1 MTTAS
6 SLKTSTLTLVAGTLA
21 LAASGCASIVSES
34 NYPVRIDSY
43 PQGATFAVRNE
54 NFDIVCTGTTPGT
67 VFLESDSGFFKKAKY
82 NIFFS
87 LDGHEN
93 TNVDFNA
100 SIDPWYFG
108 NLILP
113 GSLIWMLFAD
123 PVTGAMWKL
132 DERITAILPEEKHG
146 SNSSL

>member
-6 SLKTSTLTLVAGTLA
+6 SLKTSTLTLVVGTLA
-21 LAASGCASIVSES
+21 LVASGCASIVSES

-54 NFDIVCTGTTPGT
+54 NFDIVCTGTTPKT

-87 LDGHEN
+87 LDGREN
-93 TNVDFNA
+93 TTVDFNA

-108 NLILP
+108 NILFGGLVGMLIV
-113 GSLIWMLFAD
+113 D
-123 PVTGAMWKL
+123 PATGAMWELEKSV
-132 DERITAILPEEKHG
+132 TVNLPKEK
-146 SNSSL
+146 

>member
-54 NFDIVCTGTTPGT
+54 NFDIVCTGTTPKT

-87 LDGHEN
+87 LDGREN
-93 TNVDFNA
+93 TTVDFNA

-108 NLILP
+108 NILFGGLVGMLIV
-113 GSLIWMLFAD
+113 D
-123 PVTGAMWKL
+123 PATGAMWELEKSV
-132 DERITAILPEEKHG
+132 TVNLPKEK
-146 SNSSL
+146 

>member
-1 MTTAS
+1 MTTGS

-54 NFDIVCTGTTPGT
+54 NFDIVCTGTTPKT

-87 LDGHEN
+87 LDGREN

-108 NLILP
+108 NILFGGLVGMLIV
-113 GSLIWMLFAD
+113 D
-123 PVTGAMWKL
+123 PATGAMWELEKSV
-132 DERITAILPEEKHG
+132 TVNLPKEK
-146 SNSSL
+146 

>member
-6 SLKTSTLTLVAGTLA
+6 SLKTSTLTLIAGTLA

-54 NFDIVCTGTTPGT
+54 NFDIVCTGTTPKT

-87 LDGHEN
+87 LDGREN
-93 TNVDFNA
+93 TTVDFNA

-108 NLILP
+108 NILFGGLVGMLIV
-113 GSLIWMLFAD
+113 D
-123 PVTGAMWKL
+123 PATGAMWELEKSV
-132 DERITAILPEEKHG
+132 TVNLPKEK
-146 SNSSL
+146 

>member
-21 LAASGCASIVSES
+21 LVASGCASIVSES

-54 NFDIVCTGTTPGT
+54 NFDIVCTGTTPKT

-87 LDGHEN
+87 LDGREN
-93 TNVDFNA
+93 TTVDFNA

-108 NLILP
+108 NILFGGLVGMLIV
-113 GSLIWMLFAD
+113 D
-123 PVTGAMWKL
+123 PATGAMWELEKSV
-132 DERITAILPEEKHG
+132 TVNLPKEK
-146 SNSSL
+146 

>member
-6 SLKTSTLTLVAGTLA
+6 SLKTSTLTLIAGTLA
-21 LAASGCASIVSES
+21 LAASGCASIVSER

-54 NFDIVCTGTTPGT
+54 NFDIVCTGTTPKT

-87 LDGHEN
+87 LDGREN
-93 TNVDFNA
+93 TTVDFNA

-108 NLILP
+108 NILFGGLVGMLIV
-113 GSLIWMLFAD
+113 D
-123 PVTGAMWKL
+123 PATGAMWELEKSV
-132 DERITAILPEEKHG
+132 TVNLPKEK
-146 SNSSL
+146 

>member
-6 SLKTSTLTLVAGTLA
+6 SLKTSTLTLIAGTLA

-34 NYPVRIDSY
+34 NYPARIDSY

-54 NFDIVCTGTTPGT
+54 NFDIVCTGTTPKT

-87 LDGHEN
+87 LDGREN
-93 TNVDFNA
+93 TTVDFNA

-108 NLILP
+108 NILFGGLVGMLIV
-113 GSLIWMLFAD
+113 D
-123 PVTGAMWKL
+123 PATGAMWELEKSV
-132 DERITAILPEEKHG
+132 TVNLPKEK
-146 SNSSL
+146 

>member
-108 NLILP
+108 NILFGGLVGMLIV
-113 GSLIWMLFAD
+113 D
-123 PVTGAMWKL
+123 PATGAMWELEKSV
-132 DERITAILPEEKHG
+132 TVNLPKEK
-146 SNSSL
+146 